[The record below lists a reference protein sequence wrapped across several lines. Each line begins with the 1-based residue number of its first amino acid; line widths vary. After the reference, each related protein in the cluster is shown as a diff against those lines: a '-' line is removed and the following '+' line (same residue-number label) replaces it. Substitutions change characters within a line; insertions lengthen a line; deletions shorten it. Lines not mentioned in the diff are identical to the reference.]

1 MNTDVIVTGC
11 LITIVTSF
19 SVTNTREESG
29 GGEKGGRCESF
40 DVHGL
45 FEVSVNKGEKESEE
59 EVLVTESFVHFQ
71 SHFVGGHVTLKE
83 FTVDNHGGEIIDV
96 EITSFETESESFDNL
111 GHGFVV
117 LTLME
122 SFGGN

>member
-1 MNTDVIVTGC
+1 MFMRVQETCVN
-11 LITIVTSF
+11 
-19 SVTNTREESG
+19 EE
-29 GGEKGGRCESF
+29 K
-40 DVHGL
+40 
-45 FEVSVNKGEKESEE
+45 KESEE
-59 EVLVTESFVHFQ
+59 EILVTEGFVDLQ
-71 SHFVGGHVTLKE
+71 SHFVGGHVTLEE

-96 EITSFETESESFDNL
+96 EITSFETESESFDYV